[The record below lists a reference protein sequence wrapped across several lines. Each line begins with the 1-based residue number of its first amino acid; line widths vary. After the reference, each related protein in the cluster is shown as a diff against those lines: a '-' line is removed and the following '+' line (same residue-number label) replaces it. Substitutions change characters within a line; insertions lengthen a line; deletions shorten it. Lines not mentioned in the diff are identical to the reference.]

1 MWQGGAASELNTL
14 HNSLAGQVDTT
25 TPAMTSYTVGQWVNV
40 IYESQSYC
48 GLILD
53 EQNHHYRIRCLLKME
68 QSKGYRFEA
77 ERGCHL
83 V

>member
-1 MWQGGAASELNTL
+1 
-14 HNSLAGQVDTT
+14 
-25 TPAMTSYTVGQWVNV
+25 MTSYTVGQWVNV

-77 ERGCHL
+77 ERDAIWYERSAIVSQMSHVPNLLNARGL
-83 V
+83 YSV